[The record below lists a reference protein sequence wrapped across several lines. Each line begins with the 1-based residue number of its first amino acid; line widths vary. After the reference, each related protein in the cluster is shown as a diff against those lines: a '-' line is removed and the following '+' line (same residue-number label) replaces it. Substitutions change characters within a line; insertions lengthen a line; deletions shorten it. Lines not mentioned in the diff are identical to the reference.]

1 RNKMDKD
8 TLGELYLELQELEPY
23 LKYFEFTNIYG
34 GSGFVTVTVSE
45 SKHSTDIES
54 YDYDAIYKKID
65 EINNRIKNI
74 IIRSQLKG

>member
-1 RNKMDKD
+1 MDKD
-8 TLGELYLELQELEPY
+8 TLGELYLELEALKPY
-23 LKYFEFTNIYG
+23 LEYFEFTNIYG
-34 GSGFVTVTVSE
+34 GSGLATVSVSE
-45 SKHSTDIES
+45 TKHSTDIES

>member
-1 RNKMDKD
+1 MDKD

-23 LKYFEFTNIYG
+23 LKYFRFTNIYG
-34 GSGFVTVTVSE
+34 GSRLINVTVSE
-45 SKHSTDIES
+45 SKNSTDIES

>member
-1 RNKMDKD
+1 M
-8 TLGELYLELQELEPY
+8 QELEPY

-34 GSGFVTVTVSE
+34 GSSFVTVTVSE